1 MVVVVGNTDKGEETD
16 TTANKA
22 KKGLANKAKKGLAK
36 NQKPFITISCL
47 ATKRCTN
54 FNPARQQQKKK
65 KKQKERREQIIKK
78 KIFKK

>member
-65 KKQKERREQIIKK
+65 KKAEREKGTKNKK
-78 KIFKK
+78 NNI

>member
-1 MVVVVGNTDKGEETD
+1 VVVVGNTDKGEETD

-65 KKQKERREQIIKK
+65 KKAEREKGTKNKK
-78 KIFKK
+78 NNI

>member
-1 MVVVVGNTDKGEETD
+1 VVVVVGNTDKGEETD

-65 KKQKERREQIIKK
+65 KKAEREKGTKNKK
-78 KIFKK
+78 NNI